1 MTDKPAKPRGRPA
14 RIKDGIPL
22 STRVS
27 TRHYDRISA
36 VAIRDKKSVSE
47 LVRQV
52 IIRSPRFRIDK

>member
-1 MTDKPAKPRGRPA
+1 
-14 RIKDGIPL
+14 
-22 STRVS
+22 VS